1 MEQMS
6 DTASRPAV
14 PTNRTVFDVAWP
26 LTFKAMMVNGIVLI
40 DAYLVS
46 GLGEPAL
53 AAMGLAAAF
62 GSLMVGTLFAFS
74 TATQIR
80 LAQAAGSGRAVAL
93 KTGFYA
99 GLITN
104 LAVAAI
110 GILFVAIF
118 GGMVLER
125 VAHTPWIAS
134 QAQSYLN
141 VFLLVVLCE
150 AVAQCIGSFF
160 NGSGRTII
168 PLKSYVVSI
177 PINVATSWLLIHG
190 AGGLPAFGVTGAAIG
205 SVLGALARTLFLAV
219 SFHRETGSY
228 RSEPGWLH
236 GTLARSLGRHL
247 NFSTPIAA
255 TFVSNAVANYA
266 GTLLFA
272 KMSVNQFAALTL
284 ILPWVQAAGTFGIA
298 WAQSTGI
305 IVAQLLGS
313 NRSGDELD
321 HFLGRAWRM
330 AFVAAGL
337 VSAAYLVICL
347 GSGWIYGNL
356 EAETRAAL
364 LSFLPVL
371 LLLPFPK
378 GSNAICGQTLRAGGD
393 TLYVMN
399 IFVAAQWL
407 VRIPLTALFVLHL
420 DLSVTWV
427 FALFLVEELVK
438 FPLFHLRLYK
448 GEWKRGLAA
457 E

>member
-1 MEQMS
+1 MS
-6 DTASRPAV
+6 DTATRRATPS
-14 PTNRTVFDVAWP
+14 NRTVFDVAWP

-53 AAMGLAAAF
+53 AAMGLASAF
-62 GSLMVGTLFAFS
+62 GTLLVGTLFAFS

-80 LAQAAGSGRAVAL
+80 LAQAVGSGRPVAL

-104 LAVAAI
+104 LAVAMI
-110 GILFVAIF
+110 GIVFVAAF
-118 GGMVLER
+118 GGLVLDR
-125 VAHTPWIAS
+125 IAHTPWIAE
-134 QAQSYLN
+134 QARAYLN
-141 VFLLVVLCE
+141 IFLLVVLCE
-150 AVAQCIGSFF
+150 AVAQCVGSFF

-168 PLKSYVVSI
+168 PLKSYVFAI
-177 PINVATSWLLIHG
+177 PINVATSYLLIHG
-190 AGGLPAFGVTGAAIG
+190 AAGLPGLGVTGAAIG
-205 SVLGALARTLFLAV
+205 SALGALARTLYLARA
-219 SFHRETGSY
+219 FHRETGSY
-228 RSEPGWLH
+228 RSEPGWLN
-236 GTLARSLGRHL
+236 GTLWQSLGRHL
-247 NFSTPIAA
+247 NFSMPIAG

-266 GTLLFA
+266 GMLLFA
-272 KMSVNQFAALTL
+272 KMSVNQFAAITL

-321 HFLGRAWRM
+321 RFLGRAWRM

-337 VSAAYLVICL
+337 VSTTYFFICL

-356 EAETRAAL
+356 EQETTAAL

-420 DLSVTWV
+420 ELSVTWV
-427 FALFLVEELVK
+427 FALFLIEELVK